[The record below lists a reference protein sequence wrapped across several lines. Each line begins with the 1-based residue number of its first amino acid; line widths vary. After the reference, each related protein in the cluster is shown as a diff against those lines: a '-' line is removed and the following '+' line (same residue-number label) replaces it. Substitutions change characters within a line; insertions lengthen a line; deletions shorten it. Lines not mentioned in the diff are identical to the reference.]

1 MAKEVEMVNEEVM
14 LEEEVAYVSTGF
26 ALKSIGHNVITV
38 VTDKEGWKRRGKKI
52 LGWTI
57 KGAIGA
63 GLVAGA
69 GALYAYCKKDNGNDE
84 EFEDDNIIEGE
95 AEVIDE
101 TTEEPNEE

>member
-38 VTDKEGWKRRGKKI
+38 VTDKEGWKCRGKKI

-69 GALYAYCKKDNGNDE
+69 RALYAYCKKDNGNDE
-84 EFEDDNIIEGE
+84 EFEDDDIIEGE

-101 TTEEPNEE
+101 TTEETNEE